1 MKAATAKAVLADLGN
16 VVGNSDLSSEY
27 LKAALLDTENV
38 VSAVFTGEKAV
49 AAVVWRR
56 QRKGLRIIAA
66 AGTGGHATNLVAA
79 LEESWQLDSLRKVFL
94 VGFFIGVRPCCKKY
108 LWREGFLT
116 PGFFHWR

>member
-1 MKAATAKAVLADLGN
+1 MKNNSKQPKVGNQIFLVAMKAATAKAVLADLGN
-16 VVGNSDLSSEY
+16 VVADSDLSSEY

-66 AGTGGHATNLVAA
+66 AGTGGHPTNLVAA
-79 LEESWQLDSLRKVFL
+79 LEESWRS
-94 VGFFIGVRPCCKKY
+94 
-108 LWREGFLT
+108 
-116 PGFFHWR
+116 